1 MSTVIVIWGDF
12 LDFYI
17 IFVILSVLQCIT
29 THLGTLVVLQD
40 SSRVLP
46 RSQMKPLSVPDYPM
60 KRFEKI
66 LKNRKIIIF
75 GAFSWFSLVL
85 GIWRLALHGRSCD
98 GCKQLSALGH
108 SVSAA
113 PADFGEKYNKAL
125 PGHAPSSVLGRLP
138 GRTRPQRPAAAPWG
152 KTTFLHYD

>member
-1 MSTVIVIWGDF
+1 MIWGDF
-12 LDFYI
+12 LDFYV

-46 RSQMKPLSVPDYPM
+46 RSQMKSLSVPDDPM
-60 KRFEKI
+60 KRFEKFK
-66 LKNRKIIIF
+66 KNRKIIIF

-113 PADFGEKYNKAL
+113 PADFCKKYHLTL
-125 PGHAPSSVLGRLP
+125 PGNTPVVFLHRFP
-138 GRTRPQRPAAAPWG
+138 GRTRPQRPPVGPLG
-152 KTTFLHYD
+152 KITFFFTL

>member
-1 MSTVIVIWGDF
+1 MKNHEFQISPKLHKMF
-12 LDFYI
+12 LRAI
-17 IFVILSVLQCIT
+17 
-29 THLGTLVVLQD
+29 GTLVVLLD

-46 RSQMKPLSVPDYPM
+46 RSQMKSLSVPDDPM

-85 GIWRLALHGRSCD
+85 GIWHLALHGRSCD

-125 PGHAPSSVLGRLP
+125 PGNTPAVFLHRIP
-138 GRTRPQRPAAAPWG
+138 GRMRPQRPPVATLR
-152 KTTFLHYD
+152 KRRIFFTL

>member
-1 MSTVIVIWGDF
+1 MRNHEFQISPKLLKMF
-12 LDFYI
+12 LRAI
-17 IFVILSVLQCIT
+17 
-29 THLGTLVVLQD
+29 GTLVVLLD

-46 RSQMKPLSVPDYPM
+46 RSQMKSLSVPDDPM

-113 PADFGEKYNKAL
+113 PADFCKKYHLTL
-125 PGHAPSSVLGRLP
+125 PGNTPAVFLHRFP
-138 GRTRPQRPAAAPWG
+138 GRTRPQRPPVG
-152 KTTFLHYD
+152 PLRKIIFFFTL